1 MLQVSFWFSFATSTA
16 VNASTA
22 RKIVI
27 KLSYVL
33 TYCTFN
39 ILGVSLSPKLDFCA
53 HFSIYYQEANID
65 WGCNAQSKK
74 NLRVLMPNSMLI
86 WSNGDTIDKFY
97 NLDRQLRQI
106 NSIDNRS
113 LP

>member
-1 MLQVSFWFSFATSTA
+1 
-16 VNASTA
+16 
-22 RKIVI
+22 
-27 KLSYVL
+27 
-33 TYCTFN
+33 
-39 ILGVSLSPKLDFCA
+39 
-53 HFSIYYQEANID
+53 
-65 WGCNAQSKK
+65 
-74 NLRVLMPNSMLI
+74 MPNSMLI